1 MNLDNLSGSE
11 LVLLAS
17 FFAIY
22 ISQGLTPEQIGTL
35 GDFFSA
41 LGDNLSLLSSGL
53 FNKNSS

>member
-22 ISQGLTPEQIGTL
+22 ISQGLTPEQIATL
-35 GDFFSA
+35 GNFFSA
-41 LGDNLSLLSSGL
+41 LGDNLTLLSS
-53 FNKNSS
+53 

>member
-22 ISQGLTPEQIGTL
+22 ISQGLTSEQIGTL

-41 LGDNLSLLSSGL
+41 LGDNLSLLSS
-53 FNKNSS
+53 